1 MSGIFKSVKKTFK
14 KVGKVI
20 KKIAPVLIVAA
31 AVYFGGAYL
40 MSMSAG
46 PAAAGSV
53 AQSVTKSAGVWKSFL
68 GGLSN
73 GTAAQS
79 AASYAEASYITMVKH
94 GGSLSAQ
101 VAAGTSAV
109 EALGATGS
117 MAQSVPIGVSAGN
130 TYTQVLQSGA
140 TPEIAQQAATQSVA
154 ESLGVTTLEKLPG
167 ADAAAEAAITT
178 LPKGVGADA
187 VADSAVTPLGT
198 VTAGDATPYQSV
210 STNHPVSAAVAKT
223 KTLSPKVGDIE
234 MPVPGEENY
243 WQKLQTYNTTVSQ
256 ITSQQQHEQIMA
268 VHQAQANKSMWGLG
282 IQGLGMLSS
291 VYGQYAQGREVEKE
305 RERILNWK
313 PTGTEV
319 DVVDPTKLKYP
330 DGIIS

>member
-1 MSGIFKSVKKTFK
+1 MSGIFKSVKKTLK

-40 MSMSAG
+40 MSMGAG
-46 PAAAGSV
+46 SAAAGS
-53 AQSVTKSAGVWKSFL
+53 AATSVTKSAGVWKSFL

-79 AASYAEASYITMVKH
+79 AASYAEASYLTMQN
-94 GGSLSAQ
+94 GASLSAQ

-117 MAQSVPIGVSAGN
+117 VAQSVPIGVSAGD

-167 ADAAAEAAITT
+167 AEAAAEAAITT
-178 LPKGVGADA
+178 LPRFPGDQAA
-187 VADSAVTPLGT
+187 AESAITELGT
-198 VTAGDATPYQSV
+198 VTAGDATSYQSV
-210 STNHPVSAAVAKT
+210 STPSPVTEAVAET
-223 KTLSPKVGDIE
+223 KTLGPKVAIPE
-234 MPVPGEENY
+234 MPVAGEENY
-243 WQKLQTYNTTVSQ
+243 WQKLQTYNTAVSQ

-291 VYGQYAQGREVEKE
+291 VYGQYAQGRAVEKE
-305 RERILNWK
+305 RERVLNWK

-319 DVVDPTKLKYP
+319 DSADPTKPFYP